1 MWWSSY
7 IPVTKISFIF
17 SDGYEK
23 VLLGLIGYP
32 INGIRNS
39 LHFGLYV
46 EYIHYRSS
54 SCGVIQ
60 IQFTLFYVGILLLR
74 SLDIDDGAMQ
84 LMGFG
89 QDSFFSE
96 IGTSI
101 SFVCIYIYL
110 YMYIHRVIC
119 KYIRDFLVRQID
131 YRGRMRN
138 QFDSGFNTY
147 IFIYK

>member
-1 MWWSSY
+1 MELETAC
-7 IPVTKISFIF
+7 ILVCISNTF
-17 SDGYEK
+17 
-23 VLLGLIGYP
+23 
-32 INGIRNS
+32 N
-39 LHFGLYV
+39 
-46 EYIHYRSS
+46 IHYRSS

-119 KYIRDFLVRQID
+119 KYITICDFLVGQLD

-147 IFIYK
+147 IFIYKLLECTFRLVAKVAIQKLAL